1 MGKRGG
7 PVRSSCPLLDT
18 SAAVFL
24 GRALSFLLYFRRPKI
39 ALDCRAR
46 YRHMMRYS
54 YSQHKKWLLMP
65 AGMNTHKKVQFSA
78 CGVNQKRKIALRQS
92 IDVSL
97 NTIARHCYS
106 RCACRISRH
115 PLGWRHWHGK
125 RSCSW
130 YRVSAPPNS
139 SC

>member
-24 GRALSFLLYFRRPKI
+24 GEGSVFSSLFRRPKI

-54 YSQHKKWLLMP
+54 YSQHKKWLPMPGGKCLP
-65 AGMNTHKKVQFSA
+65 AGFHMPPRRLA
-78 CGVNQKRKIALRQS
+78 YA
-92 IDVSL
+92 
-97 NTIARHCYS
+97 
-106 RCACRISRH
+106 
-115 PLGWRHWHGK
+115 
-125 RSCSW
+125 
-130 YRVSAPPNS
+130 APPAPI
-139 SC
+139 CLPA